1 MTTFLATL
9 GGKLADTWVSLLVL
23 PGLLYLSVASGASV
37 LGHRHALDHG
47 LLTARID
54 ALAGDPAA
62 LAPGTVIV
70 FGVLLLV
77 AAAGV
82 SRLAAALGAGV
93 ERLWLGDW
101 PAPLRPAARALT
113 RRRAARW
120 EAADA
125 AHRGAVTARAL
136 LAASDR
142 RGAAAWDAS
151 GTTGSATT
159 PEDPA
164 APSTLGQAPADPTAS
179 SIVGR
184 PPEDPAALDTVGL
197 NEARNRIA
205 LTRPARPTWMGD
217 RLIAA
222 DARVHRTYRIDLVS
236 AWPRLWLLLP
246 DTAHAEVQAAR
257 SALTASTRRA
267 AWGLLYVLP
276 ALWWWPAGLIA
287 LVTWTGAWRQGRV
300 AVHEFAEL
308 VESAVDL
315 HGRDLAAALGIPC
328 EEQLTATTG
337 LAITRTLRKGT

>member
-23 PGLLYLSVASGASV
+23 PGLLYLAVASGASV
-37 LGHRHALDHG
+37 LGHRHALDYG

-62 LAPGTVIV
+62 HAPGTVVV

-125 AHRGAVTARAL
+125 AHRGAVTAWAL
-136 LAASDR
+136 LAASDG
-142 RGAAAWDAS
+142 RGAASRDAS

-159 PEDPA
+159 PATPA
-164 APSTLGQAPADPTAS
+164 ASGTA
-179 SIVGR
+179 GR

>member
-23 PGLLYLSVASGASV
+23 PGLLYLAVASAASV

-47 LLTARID
+47 VLTARID
-54 ALAGDPAA
+54 ALADDPA
-62 LAPGTVIV
+62 LHEPGTVVV

-77 AAAGV
+77 VAAGV

-101 PAPLRPAARALT
+101 PPPLRPAARALT
-113 RRRAARW
+113 RRRTTRW

-125 AHRGAVTARAL
+125 AHRRALTARAL
-136 LAASDR
+136 QAAADGRDAPSQDPATPG
-142 RGAAAWDAS
+142 GAATDGL
-151 GTTGSATT
+151 GTTRS
-159 PEDPA
+159 DP
-164 APSTLGQAPADPTAS
+164 G
-179 SIVGR
+179 
-184 PPEDPAALDTVGL
+184 ALDTVGL
-197 NEARNRIA
+197 NEARNRIS

-222 DARVHRTYRIDLVS
+222 DARVHRAYRIDLTS

-246 DTAHAEVQAAR
+246 ETAHAEVQAAR
-257 SALTASTRRA
+257 SALTASARRA

-276 ALWWWPAGLIA
+276 ALWWWPAALIA
-287 LVTWTGAWRQGRV
+287 AVTWTGAWRQGRV

>member
-23 PGLLYLSVASGASV
+23 PGLLYLAVVSAAPV

-54 ALAGDPAA
+54 ALADDPAA
-62 LAPGTVIV
+62 HAPGTVIV

-101 PAPLRPAARALT
+101 PAALRPAARALT
-113 RRRAARW
+113 RRRATRW
-120 EAADA
+120 AAADA
-125 AHRGAVTARAL
+125 AHRRAVAATALRF
-136 LAASDR
+136 AAESR
-142 RGAAAWDAS
+142 
-151 GTTGSATT
+151 
-159 PEDPA
+159 EDPA
-164 APSTLGQAPADPTAS
+164 LEPALDVAGPDAAGS
-179 SIVGR
+179 EG
-184 PPEDPAALDTVGL
+184 PGHPDPAVADTVGL

-205 LTRPARPTWMGD
+205 LSRPARPTWMGD
-217 RLIAA
+217 RLLAA
-222 DARVHRTYRIDLVS
+222 DARVHRTYRIDLTS

-246 DTAHAEVQAAR
+246 DTAHAEVRAAR
-257 SALTASTRRA
+257 SALTAAARRA
-267 AWGLLYVLP
+267 AWGLLYLLP
-276 ALWWWPAGLIA
+276 ALWWWPAALIA
-287 LVTWTGAWRQGRV
+287 VVTWGGAWRQGRV

-315 HGRDLAAALGIPC
+315 HGRDLATALGIPC

>member
-23 PGLLYLSVASGASV
+23 PGLLYLAVASGASV

-54 ALAGDPAA
+54 ALADDPAA
-62 LAPGTVIV
+62 HAPGTVIV
-70 FGVLLLV
+70 FGLLLLV
-77 AAAGV
+77 AASGV

-113 RRRAARW
+113 RRRATRW

-125 AHRGAVTARAL
+125 AHRRAVAARAL
-136 LAASDR
+136 LVAADGR
-142 RGAAAWDAS
+142 HAAAPDAT
-151 GTTGSATT
+151 GTAGPATT
-159 PEDPA
+159 SGDPA
-164 APSTLGQAPADPTAS
+164 ATDLVGRMPEAPAA
-179 SIVGR
+179 
-184 PPEDPAALDTVGL
+184 PAALDTVGL

-205 LTRPARPTWMGD
+205 PARPARPTWMGD

-246 DTAHAEVQAAR
+246 DTAHGEVQAAR
-257 SALTASTRRA
+257 SALTAATRRA

-276 ALWWWPAGLIA
+276 ALWWWPAA
-287 LVTWTGAWRQGRV
+287 LVAVVTWTGAWRQGRV

-308 VESAVDL
+308 VEAAVDL
-315 HGRDLAAALGIPC
+315 HGRDLATALGIPC
-328 EEQLTATTG
+328 EEQLTTTVG

>member
-23 PGLLYLSVASGASV
+23 PGLLYLAVVSGASV
-37 LGHRHALDHG
+37 LGHGHALDHG

-54 ALAGDPAA
+54 ALADDPAA
-62 LAPGTVIV
+62 HAPGTVIV
-70 FGVLLLV
+70 FGLLILV

-113 RRRAARW
+113 RRRTARW

-125 AHRGAVTARAL
+125 AHRRAVTARAL
-136 LAASDR
+136 LAASDGR
-142 RGAAAWDAS
+142 DAAAPDLA
-151 GTTGSATT
+151 GTACPATTQEGPATT

-164 APSTLGQAPADPTAS
+164 ALDTA
-179 SIVGR
+179 R
-184 PPEDPAALDTVGL
+184 RTQEDPAALDTVGL

-257 SALTASTRRA
+257 SALTASARRA

-276 ALWWWPAGLIA
+276 ALWWWPAALIA
-287 LVTWTGAWRQGRV
+287 AVTWTGAWRQGRV

-328 EEQLTATTG
+328 EERLTATTG

>member
-23 PGLLYLSVASGASV
+23 PGLLYLAVTSAASV
-37 LGHRHALDHG
+37 LGHRHALDHR

-54 ALAGDPAA
+54 ALADDPAA
-62 LAPGTVIV
+62 HAPGTVVV
-70 FGVLLLV
+70 FGLLLLV

-113 RRRAARW
+113 RRRATRW

-125 AHRGAVTARAL
+125 AHRRAATARAL
-136 LAASDR
+136 LVASDGR
-142 RGAAAWDAS
+142 D
-151 GTTGSATT
+151 
-159 PEDPA
+159 
-164 APSTLGQAPADPTAS
+164 APA
-179 SIVGR
+179 
-184 PPEDPAALDTVGL
+184 PEEPAALDTVGL

-246 DTAHAEVQAAR
+246 DTAHTEVQAAR
-257 SALTASTRRA
+257 SALTASARRA
-267 AWGLLYVLP
+267 AWGLLYTLP
-276 ALWWWPAGLIA
+276 ALWWWPAALIA
-287 LVTWTGAWRQGRV
+287 AVTWTGAWRQGRV

-315 HGRDLAAALGIPC
+315 HGRDLAAALGLPC
-328 EEQLTATTG
+328 EERLTAATG
-337 LAITRTLRKGT
+337 LAITRILRKGT